1 MHHHPIQIFLLQ
13 LSAKLDWQSVPL
25 KEVRQMLNFY
35 MVRMQNVY
43 ESFDDIEK
51 NRLAGTN

>member
-25 KEVRQMLNFY
+25 KEFRQMLNFY